1 MNITATTLLG
11 LEALREFEP
20 GDLELLLGATTE
32 RRFAPGATLLEEGAF
47 GASCFVLVEG
57 EVEVTRRVADG
68 ERVIGVR
75 RAGAL
80 LGAMALV
87 DRAPRSATMRAQTP
101 VVALELSRDVFE
113 GLLDACSPL
122 ALRFQERVAV
132 LGIRQLRH
140 ATARLME
147 ALTAQDVPSQ
157 VDEIRDVRSATREGV
172 SPAAMTER

>member
-1 MNITATTLLG
+1 
-11 LEALREFEP
+11 
-20 GDLELLLGATTE
+20 
-32 RRFAPGATLLEEGAF
+32 
-47 GASCFVLVEG
+47 
-57 EVEVTRRVADG
+57 
-68 ERVIGVR
+68 
-75 RAGAL
+75 
-80 LGAMALV
+80 
-87 DRAPRSATMRAQTP
+87 MRAQTP